1 MVIVESRLYPPRRS
15 CPPHCA
21 PQHFIKIYNKIP
33 LLLSQSHPPLPSEI
47 LRDFLSNR
55 PDAHS
60 LIEVWLSPMGNRRQ
74 ETGGKVSSVS
84 GGFKRVIR
92 NTYSKTGE
100 SYGQILI
107 LKIKI

>member
-1 MVIVESRLYPPRRS
+1 MDCYTAMSPAQPVASAYPVRNSSRDLTSTR
-15 CPPHCA
+15 
-21 PQHFIKIYNKIP
+21 
-33 LLLSQSHPPLPSEI
+33 L
-47 LRDFLSNR
+47 
-55 PDAHS
+55 DAHS
-60 LIEVWLSPMGNRRQ
+60 LIEARIPDEDRRR
-74 ETGGKVSSVS
+74 EAGGKVSSVS